1 MWNDKETDI
10 DLLDH
15 EKIAQ
20 TVLEIISEQHLR
32 PLTVGIY
39 GDWGVGKSSVLS
51 LLQSE
56 ITLKINKDKLKAH
69 TILFNGWLFQGYED
83 AKSALMETVV
93 TELARLQPTHKKIQ
107 KLATSLIKRI
117 NWLKVA
123 KVGANA
129 MLTGLTGV
137 PVGSVLSG
145 ISGVIKHSQELLG
158 KNDEKDG
165 TFDVGDDDF
174 LKKAEDE
181 TVTGQIL
188 AFRKEFKE
196 LIETSKVDQLVILVD
211 DLDRCLPK
219 SVIEILEAIRLFLFV
234 EGTTFIISADER
246 MIEYAVREHFPNLP
260 ASYSEYTKNYLEKLI
275 QIPIRIPFLNQLQTA
290 NYIKFLMLQ
299 NHLKNDFDEL
309 KRIYL
314 EFISKRKNPYDNFS
328 LTYDIVKEALGNDS
342 DSLKST
348 LFVADQLSPT
358 LTVGLKGNPRNIK
371 RFLNTLFLRM
381 KISKIYGLESIIK
394 LNVLAKLMLLERF
407 QPDKFEIISSEIGS
421 SNKGNSETLENA
433 EQTLKGDKN
442 QNTKTANPPAEK
454 QHLDE
459 KFSEWLKIDPNLTGL
474 DLRAYIFI
482 SKEKAIGL
490 ETNEELSPY
499 LSKLLDQLNSGSAIA
514 LNTAEK
520 ELINIPLSDATKLFE
535 ILEGESRSVSDL
547 KSIPKSIQG
556 LLRIIKKHPDLEERL
571 VNVIS
576 SYPTQNLGLW
586 AVSQLDGLKSS
597 GGIQKLNNLLDEWS
611 IQRENSQL
619 STFAKAKIKNS

>member
-20 TVLEIISEQHLR
+20 TVLEIISDQHLR

-51 LLQSE
+51 LLQNE
-56 ITLKINKDKLKAH
+56 ITLKNKKGELKAH

-93 TELARLQPTHKKIQ
+93 TELARLEPTHKKVQ
-107 KLATSLIKRI
+107 KLAASLIKRV

-123 KVGANA
+123 KVSANA
-129 MLTGLTGV
+129 VLTGV
-137 PVGSVLSG
+137 TGIPVGSILG
-145 ISGVIKHSQELLG
+145 GLSGVIKQGQELLG
-158 KNDEKDG
+158 KKDEKEG
-165 TFDVGDDDF
+165 TFDLGDDDF

-196 LIETSKVDQLVILVD
+196 LIRTSKVDQLVILVD

-260 ASYSEYTKNYLEKLI
+260 ASYNDYTKNYLEKLI
-275 QIPIRIPFLNQLQTA
+275 QIPIRIPFLNQLQTG

-299 NHLKNDFDEL
+299 NHLKNDFTEL

-314 EFISKRKNPYDNFS
+314 EFIGKRKNPYDNFN
-328 LTYDIVKEALGNDS
+328 LTYDIVKEALGGDS
-342 DSLKST
+342 DPLKST

-358 LTVGLKGNPRNIK
+358 LTIGLKGNPRNIK

-407 QPDKFEIISSEIGS
+407 QADKFEIISSEIGS
-421 SNKGNSETLENA
+421 SNKGSSETLEIA
-433 EQTLKGDKN
+433 EQTLKGTKK
-442 QNTKTANPPAEK
+442 QNNKATNPPAEK
-454 QHLDE
+454 QHFDE
-459 KFSEWLKIDPNLTGL
+459 RFSEWLKIDPHLTEL
-474 DLRAYIFI
+474 DLRPYIFI

-499 LSKLLDQLNSGSAIA
+499 LSTILDQLNSGATMA
-514 LNTAEK
+514 LNAAEK
-520 ELINIPLSDATKLFE
+520 ALIDIPFSDAAKLFE

-547 KSIPKSIQG
+547 RKTPKPIQG
-556 LLRIIKKHPDLEERL
+556 LLRIIKKHTDLEERL
-571 VNVIS
+571 VNIIAT
-576 SYPTQNLGLW
+576 YPTQNLGPW
-586 AVSQLDGLKSS
+586 AASQLDGFKST
-597 GGIQKLNNLLDEWS
+597 GGIQKLNKLLNDWS
-611 IQRENSQL
+611 LQVENSQL
-619 STFAKAKIKNS
+619 NSLANAKIKNS